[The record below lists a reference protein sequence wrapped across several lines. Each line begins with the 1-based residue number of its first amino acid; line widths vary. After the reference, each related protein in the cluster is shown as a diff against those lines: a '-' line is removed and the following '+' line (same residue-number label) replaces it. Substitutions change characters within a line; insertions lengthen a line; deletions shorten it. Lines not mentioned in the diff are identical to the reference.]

1 MGYIVF
7 GIIIAIFIYI
17 TALYFINGKKIK
29 AKEAKKLADEKKKDD
44 LLKDVP
50 VKAKSIETGKQKVE
64 LKAEIVKSPVEDAKK
79 EIDEREHL
87 KAEFAN
93 VQTEL
98 SHEKEMQGHRLTIDR
113 SSFKTE
119 LDGNKTA
126 IEKSRLAKGE
136 VLESD
141 RMESKTISSQ
151 TNQIGTEGPN
161 KKQMTEL
168 EEALASQKENG
179 TDSNNISSQIE
190 NLSPE
195 LKAILLSTDILNKK
209 Y

>member
-17 TALYFINGKKIK
+17 TILYFVNTKKIK
-29 AKEAKKLADEKKKDD
+29 EKEAKKLADEKKKDD
-44 LLKDVP
+44 LLKNVP

-64 LKAEIVKSPVEDAKK
+64 LKAEIVKLPVEDAKK
-79 EIDEREHL
+79 EIDEREHV

-113 SSFKTE
+113 SSFRTE

-179 TDSNNISSQIE
+179 TD
-190 NLSPE
+190 
-195 LKAILLSTDILNKK
+195 
-209 Y
+209 